1 MRITDF
7 FIRRAQLRELG
18 KNPQLI
24 TAVENPS
31 EKMQLAAVRQNPD
44 LVSVLDNPTEEVQ
57 LAAVRQKADCLLQLR
72 EPTEKVCLA
81 AIAENPEMI
90 RYIHEPTEK
99 MQLLVVRR
107 NPEMITLLENPC
119 ERAQL
124 LAVMADSGL
133 ITAIGSPSANTQ
145 LSVVRKDPHLIRE
158 ISVPDWKA
166 QLYAVGQDPELIRF
180 ISEPAEKVQ
189 LSVLNGDA
197 SLIRLVRTPT
207 EKAQML
213 AVGRNSSLIG
223 HIKNPTEKVQ
233 LMAVH
238 DSPANI
244 LRIKN
249 PSRQACLSC
258 LGSVMPGGTAG
269 IHFKEDISEAVKN
282 LFTRLGEI
290 EERYGE
296 LMRDAGHM
304 DTYDARYEATEKAE
318 AYRTRKISAAVGTFR
333 KEAGLE
339 TSAVPEKTVV
349 VEKTEATEAQPSS
362 GEMRFKGGR
371 RELTIRNGSAVLR
384 TNGESF
390 DATDILKDMR
400 AHGVDIGRV
409 SGKAMSEMLKGNK
422 TALPGASGNSV
433 FAIVKGPA
441 GYGLKAFQIAKQV
454 HSAAAQ
460 EI

>member
-99 MQLLVVRR
+99 M
-107 NPEMITLLENPC
+107 
-119 ERAQL
+119 
-124 LAVMADSGL
+124 
-133 ITAIGSPSANTQ
+133 
-145 LSVVRKDPHLIRE
+145 
-158 ISVPDWKA
+158 
-166 QLYAVGQDPELIRF
+166 
-180 ISEPAEKVQ
+180 
-189 LSVLNGDA
+189 
-197 SLIRLVRTPT
+197 
-207 EKAQML
+207 
-213 AVGRNSSLIG
+213 
-223 HIKNPTEKVQ
+223 Q

-333 KEAGLE
+333 KEAVLE

>member
-90 RYIHEPTEK
+90 RYIHE
-99 MQLLVVRR
+99 
-107 NPEMITLLENPC
+107 
-119 ERAQL
+119 
-124 LAVMADSGL
+124 
-133 ITAIGSPSANTQ
+133 
-145 LSVVRKDPHLIRE
+145 
-158 ISVPDWKA
+158 
-166 QLYAVGQDPELIRF
+166 
-180 ISEPAEKVQ
+180 
-189 LSVLNGDA
+189 
-197 SLIRLVRTPT
+197 
-207 EKAQML
+207 
-213 AVGRNSSLIG
+213 
-223 HIKNPTEKVQ
+223 PTEKVQ

-333 KEAGLE
+333 KEAVLE

-400 AHGVDIGRV
+400 AHGVDIDRV